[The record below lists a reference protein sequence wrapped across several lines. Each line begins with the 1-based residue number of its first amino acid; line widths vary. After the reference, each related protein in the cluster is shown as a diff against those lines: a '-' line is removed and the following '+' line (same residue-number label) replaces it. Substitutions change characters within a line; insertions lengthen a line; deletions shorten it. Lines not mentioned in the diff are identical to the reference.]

1 MKFFVFNLLFFC
13 SILLAAAVPAKIPV
27 QGTLSDKNGNLINDE
42 AAEISFLIYDAAK
55 DGNEL
60 WKEDRTLMIE
70 KGRVA
75 IYLGEVTP
83 LTYEKIG
90 GKKGLWLSI
99 NYKGEE
105 LSRIELASVPFAM
118 EAGVAH
124 QAETLGKYSEKSL
137 DEVFASACEEGSY
150 LRGWS
155 GKTPICQSDEKGEA
169 ATYIAGHGIK
179 INGKEISIDQS
190 IDFYSAADDSV
201 VIKDGK
207 ISVNPYLYA
216 LINHNHIQDH
226 YLKNEVYTKAD
237 LYTKAEADNKYYAK
251 NTSVVINDAGLDLT
265 ASNGR
270 IVKGKMADN
279 DFWQI
284 YGEGPNNDGSLIIE
298 TGDDGTEPIIFR
310 QSGQERMRITNAGH
324 ILIQQQLISTG
335 RDVKEFDVAGGTPWG
350 GWQGWTD
357 CPANYYVCGI
367 NQRVEGSQDGGDDTA
382 VNDLYIRCC
391 SIGKP

>member
-1 MKFFVFNLLFFC
+1 MKLLILFAVFLCSLLL
-13 SILLAAAVPAKIPV
+13 SAAVPAKIPV

-42 AAEISFLIYDAAK
+42 AAQVTFSIYDAEK
-55 DGNEL
+55 EGKEL
-60 WKEDRTLMIE
+60 WTEERTLLIE
-70 KGRVA
+70 KGRIA

-216 LINHNHIQDH
+216 LINHQHNNDY
-226 YLKNEVYTKAD
+226 YLKNEVYTKAEV
-237 LYTKAEADNKYYAK
+237 YNKTEADSRYIYNESFAPEQFRNVIPRIYDGRAQPSAIRENDYDIQFDKNIKFRDGQSARGFKQLNNQCIAGNAVSGTTWLKYNNVQLTGSTAFCSLNSHYTWRAG
-251 NTSVVINDAGLDLT
+251 NDADVLCEVNFDGSNNWFLQV
-265 ASNGR
+265 SNGGGAS
-270 IVKGKMADN
+270 VK
-279 DFWQI
+279 
-284 YGEGPNNDGSLIIE
+284 
-298 TGDDGTEPIIFR
+298 
-310 QSGQERMRITNAGH
+310 
-324 ILIQQQLISTG
+324 
-335 RDVKEFDVAGGTPWG
+335 
-350 GWQGWTD
+350 
-357 CPANYYVCGI
+357 
-367 NQRVEGSQDGGDDTA
+367 
-382 VNDLYIRCC
+382 CC
-391 SIGKP
+391 ASCVVWNW